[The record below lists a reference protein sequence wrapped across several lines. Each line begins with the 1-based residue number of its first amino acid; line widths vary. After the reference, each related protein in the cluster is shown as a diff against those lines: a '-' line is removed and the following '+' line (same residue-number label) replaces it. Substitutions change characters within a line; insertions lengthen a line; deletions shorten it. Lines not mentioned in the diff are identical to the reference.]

1 MSNHQA
7 IVNTTGKLKKL
18 CIYHG
23 NCLDGFGA
31 AWAVHYALG
40 ENVEFY
46 KGIHHQPPPVVQGQ
60 DIFLVDFSYNKEVLE
75 NMLKTAASIT
85 ILDHHIS
92 AEKDLSGL
100 LKSGKIKG
108 LFDMNKSG
116 AMLAWQYF
124 NPDKQVPELIKHIQD
139 RDLWQFKIEGSREV
153 NAALS
158 SYPFDF
164 KIWDK
169 LMAFNKDELQILKR
183 EGEAIERKLQK
194 DIKELIASGVRR
206 MIIAGYNVP
215 VLNVSSAYV
224 SDAGHI
230 MSQNEPFAA
239 CYWEHPDGRSFSLRS
254 AEDGIDVAKV
264 AKNYGGGGHK
274 KAAGFT
280 VEIGWEGE

>member
-1 MSNHQA
+1 MSTN
-7 IVNTTGKLKKL
+7 IKKLKKL

-31 AWAVHYALG
+31 AWAVRNALG

-46 KGIHHQPPPVVQGQ
+46 KGIFQQPPPEVNGV
-60 DIFLVDFSYNKEVLE
+60 DVILVDFSYKKEVLE
-75 NMLKTAASIT
+75 NMLETAASIT

-92 AEKDLSGL
+92 AEEDLSAL
-100 LKSGKIKG
+100 LKSGKING

-116 AMLAWQYF
+116 AMLAWLWF
-124 NPDKQVPELIKHIQD
+124 NPDQPPPELIKYIQD
-139 RDLWQFKIEGSREV
+139 RDLWQFKLNGTREI

-158 SYPFDF
+158 SYPYDF
-164 KIWDK
+164 KLWDK
-169 LMAFNKDELQILKR
+169 LMASDKHALERLKR
-183 EGEAIERKLQK
+183 DGEAIERKLQK

-206 MIIAGYNVP
+206 MIIAGYDVP

-230 MSQNEPFAA
+230 MSINEPFAA
-239 CYWEHPDGRSFSLRS
+239 CYWDHPDGRSFSLRS
-254 AEDGIDVAKV
+254 SEDGIDVAAV
-264 AKNYGGGGHK
+264 AKKYGGGGHK

-280 VEIGWEGE
+280 VEIGWEGERS